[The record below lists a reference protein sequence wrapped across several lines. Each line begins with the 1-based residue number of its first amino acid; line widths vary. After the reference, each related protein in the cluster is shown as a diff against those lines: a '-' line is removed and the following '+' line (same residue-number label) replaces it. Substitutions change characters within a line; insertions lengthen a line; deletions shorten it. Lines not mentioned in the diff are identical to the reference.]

1 MYSVSEGGQC
11 AEAKQN
17 RANRGKAGGG
27 RGRAPGLAG
36 SPGGVRAGLGGRLA
50 NEATWP
56 EKAGGR
62 GRRPCGKAEEEGFRE
77 RGQRARAPRLQ
88 GQQASWAP
96 RLHVPGRLE
105 GEGRAGGVRRTQT
118 ADVPSAGREGQDGAW
133 SWASVRTSALTWG
146 DKASFGEFRTRRGVA
161 HLAGSSLVFQRT
173 RCGGRGEARE
183 TRRPGKEA
191 SGAVATR
198 GLGAGGGQ
206 Q

>member
-1 MYSVSEGGQC
+1 MSEGGQC

-36 SPGGVRAGLGGRLA
+36 SPGVFRAGLGGRLA
-50 NEATWP
+50 NEATLP
-56 EKAGGR
+56 EKAGG
-62 GRRPCGKAEEEGFRE
+62 GGRPCGKAEEEGFRE

-88 GQQASWAP
+88 GQRASWAP

-133 SWASVRTSALTWG
+133 SWASVRTLALTWG
-146 DKASFGEFRTRRGVA
+146 IRRRLGSLERGAESHTWRGARWFSRERAAETGGRRGKPD
-161 HLAGSSLVFQRT
+161 SP
-173 RCGGRGEARE
+173 ARKLLE
-183 TRRPGKEA
+183 
-191 SGAVATR
+191 
-198 GLGAGGGQ
+198 
-206 Q
+206 